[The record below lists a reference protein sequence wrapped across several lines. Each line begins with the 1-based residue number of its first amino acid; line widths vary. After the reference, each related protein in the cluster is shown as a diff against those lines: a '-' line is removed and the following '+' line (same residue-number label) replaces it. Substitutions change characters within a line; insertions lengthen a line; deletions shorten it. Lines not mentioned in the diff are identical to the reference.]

1 MAPRRPRLALVLL
14 SFALLS
20 FSACLARRRLITR
33 TGGSTSQILRTAD
46 TTELLEI
53 VKTQYD
59 AVSDFTATVDM
70 VPGLGTAE
78 KNQITEYKDVRG
90 YILFRKPSDIRIMGL
105 YPVVRNKAFDMVSDG
120 LTFRLYLPTKNQF
133 IVGRNLIEQTAAVK
147 LENLRPQHFL
157 DALLVQPVDTA
168 TSKVMLQNYTDADN
182 AVYILYTV
190 HEGPDG
196 ALIPVRNIWFSRIDL
211 RLARQ
216 IIFDPDGN
224 ILTDARYTDWHVYDG
239 VPFPKHIEID
249 RPRDEYVVV
258 LDAVKVDINRGVAND
273 KFVLDQPEGTTL
285 QTLGA
290 NPPPP
295 PPPAAPQTKGKN
307 RKK

>member
-14 SFALLS
+14 GFALLS

-33 TGGSTSQILRTAD
+33 IGGSTSQTLQTAD
-46 TTELLEI
+46 TPELLEI
-53 VKTQYD
+53 VKTQYE
-59 AVSDFTATVDM
+59 AVNDFTATVDM

-90 YILFRKPSDIRIMGL
+90 YILFRKPADIRIIGL
-105 YPVVRNKAFDMVSDG
+105 YPVVRNTAFDMVSDG
-120 LTFRLYLPTKNQF
+120 LTFRLWLPTKNQF
-133 IVGRNLIEQTAAVK
+133 IVGRNLIDQPSPVK

-157 DALLVQPVDTA
+157 DALLVEPVDIKA
-168 TSKVMLQNYTDADN
+168 SKVMLENYTDADN
-182 AVYILYTV
+182 AAYVLTTV

-196 ALIPVRNIWFSRIDL
+196 ALIPVRDIWFSRIDL

-216 IIFDPDGN
+216 RIFDPDGN

-258 LDAVKVDINRGVAND
+258 LDAVKVDINKGVAND

-285 QTLGA
+285 QTVGQ

-295 PPPAAPQTKGKN
+295 PPTAVQTKGKN

>member
-14 SFALLS
+14 GFALLS

-33 TGGSTSQILRTAD
+33 IGGSTSQTLQTAD
-46 TTELLEI
+46 TPELLEI
-53 VKTQYD
+53 VKTQYE
-59 AVSDFTATVDM
+59 AVNDFTATVDM

-90 YILFRKPSDIRIMGL
+90 YILFRKPADIRIIGL
-105 YPVVRNKAFDMVSDG
+105 YPVVRNTAFDMVSDG
-120 LTFRLYLPTKNQF
+120 LTFRLWLPTKNQF
-133 IVGRNLIEQTAAVK
+133 IVGRNLIDQPSPVK

-157 DALLVQPVDTA
+157 DALLVEPVDTK
-168 TSKVMLQNYTDADN
+168 TSKVMLQNFTDEDN
-182 AVYILYTV
+182 AVYKLSTM

-196 ALIPVRNIWFSRIDL
+196 ALIPVREIWFSRIDL

-216 IIFDPDGN
+216 ILWDPDGN
-224 ILTDARYTDWHVYDG
+224 MLTDARYTDWHVYDG
-239 VPFPKHIEID
+239 VPFPKHIEIN

-258 LDAVKVDINRGVAND
+258 LDAVKVDINKGIPNG

-285 QTLGA
+285 QTLGE

-295 PPPAAPQTKGKN
+295 PPTAVQTKGKN